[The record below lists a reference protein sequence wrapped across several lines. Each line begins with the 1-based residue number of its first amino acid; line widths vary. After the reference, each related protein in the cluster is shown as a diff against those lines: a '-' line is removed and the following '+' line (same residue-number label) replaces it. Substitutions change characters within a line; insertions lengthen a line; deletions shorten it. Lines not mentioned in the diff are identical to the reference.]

1 MLWPIVVAVSM
12 EIKHGSYL
20 VTMTC
25 IIIIFID
32 ALSFLAFVVQ
42 SIVVGG
48 NNSGDASWLLS
59 MGEWAKIRAL
69 LKTFS

>member
-1 MLWPIVVAVSM
+1 MLLKYLKNIALAYCVAVPM
-12 EIKHGSYL
+12 ETKHGSYL

-59 MGEWAKIRAL
+59 MGE
-69 LKTFS
+69 